1 MLGGELFFFEGD
13 HGLFVLFN
21 LSLNVSDFKFV
32 AVLEVHDVLF
42 TVVKGAVEGF
52 EFLFFLLEL
61 GLFELEVGQV
71 LRVDLLVQLELLLY
85 LLYLLLFLLDKAS
98 QFGFKVLN
106 LGFFV

>member
-1 MLGGELFFFEGD
+1 MGGELFFFEGD

-21 LSLNVSDFKFV
+21 LSLDVSDFKLI
-32 AVLEVHDVLF
+32 AVLEVHYVLL
-42 TVVKGAVEGF
+42 TVVKCAVEGF

-85 LLYLLLFLLDKAS
+85 LLYLLLFLLDQS
-98 QFGFKVLN
+98 SEFGFKILN
-106 LGFFV
+106 LGLFV

>member
-71 LRVDLLVQLELLLY
+71 FRIYLLVQLKLLLY
-85 LLYLLLFLLDKAS
+85 LLYLLLFLLDQSS
-98 QFGFKVLN
+98 QFGFKILN
-106 LGFFV
+106 LGLFV

>member
-1 MLGGELFFFEGD
+1 MGGEFFFFEGY

-21 LSLNVSDFKFV
+21 LSLNVSDFKFI
-32 AVLEVHDVLF
+32 AILEVHDVLF

-52 EFLFFLLEL
+52 EFLFFLLDL

-85 LLYLLLFLLDKAS
+85 LLYLLLFLLDQSS

-106 LGFFV
+106 LGLFV